1 MSEIVGSEPVELT
14 ERSGSVVDAPEES
27 DETKAQREADAKSSR
42 RAAAASNPEDA
53 PQQEA
58 VAAQEGDDEFLSGAW
73 NGHPNHKCPDCHI
86 AFLDI
91 QGGSQ
96 AVRVHRRS
104 AHPGGK

>member
-1 MSEIVGSEPVELT
+1 MTDIEGSEPVQLSEQ
-14 ERSGSVVDAPEES
+14 SGSVVEAPQES
-27 DETKAQREADAKSSR
+27 GETKAQREADAKSSR

-58 VAAQEGDDEFLSGAW
+58 VAALEGDDEFLSGKW
-73 NGHPNHKCPDCHI
+73 HDHPNHKCPDCYVS
-86 AFLDI
+86 FLDI